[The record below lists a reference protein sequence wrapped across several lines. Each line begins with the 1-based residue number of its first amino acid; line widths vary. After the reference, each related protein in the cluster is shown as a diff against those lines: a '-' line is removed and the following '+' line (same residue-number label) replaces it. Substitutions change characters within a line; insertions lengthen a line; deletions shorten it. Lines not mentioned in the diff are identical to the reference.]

1 MFLLTGKIGKAHKVR
16 SSPCFYDRQNPSHFL
31 AWLDAKT
38 LAYLVFPF
46 VVDWFNSEDS
56 PRVTHEGWRAVRRTQ
71 EDEGPGQTAREG
83 SQTSGETQE
92 PPLPCKWFSLFCSV
106 Q

>member
-1 MFLLTGKIGKAHKVR
+1 MSLL
-16 SSPCFYDRQNPSHFL
+16 
-31 AWLDAKT
+31 
-38 LAYLVFPF
+38 

-71 EDEGPGQTAREG
+71 EDEGPGQTARER